1 MPTGPIN
8 VLIFTKIFVAFPN
21 LRCLKFNPS
30 SSLHDALL
38 LRLTRATGIYP
49 TSIYSTL
56 IELHVSLSII
66 EDFIYLL
73 DGPFDQLRI
82 LYVTYYINSTW
93 PSKFE
98 HNNVGYFY

>member
-1 MPTGPIN
+1 MN
-8 VLIFTKIFVAFPN
+8 VLIFSQIFAIFPN

-38 LRLTRATGIYP
+38 LRLIRST
-49 TSIYSTL
+49 TSIHPNTIYSTL

-82 LYVTYYINSTW
+82 LHVTYYINSTW
-93 PSKFE
+93 PSKIE
-98 HNNVGYFY
+98 HNNVRYFY